1 MRAPGLAKTGRGP
14 ENGPVMDM
22 PQAETLAVEMSAMG
36 RRARAAAR
44 ALALAP
50 PDARTRAIAGMAQAL
65 RARAADVLAANA
77 ADQDAARD
85 KGMDSA
91 MLDRLALDEARL
103 EGVAGALDAIAAIPD
118 PVGAE
123 TARWTPA
130 NGLDIARVRTPI
142 GVLAIIYESRPNVT
156 ADAAALAVRAG
167 NAVILRGGSECLR
180 SNLAIHAALAE
191 GLAAAGLPAEA
202 VQMVTTRDRDAV
214 GHILAGLDGAVD
226 LVIPRG
232 GRSLVERVQR
242 EARVAVLGHL
252 EGVNH
257 VYVHESADPQT
268 ARAVVLNAKMR
279 RVSICGAAETLLV
292 DRAVAADLL
301 PPIAADLARKGC
313 ELRGDDAARALVPEA
328 KAATEADWAAEYLKP
343 IIAVKVVDG
352 IDAAIDHIAR
362 YGSGHTECV
371 VASDET
377 AIERFL
383 AQVDAGIVLANAST
397 QFADGGEFGFGGEI
411 GISTDRLH
419 ARGPVGAEQLTSFK
433 YVVRG
438 KGQVRP

>member
-1 MRAPGLAKTGRGP
+1 MTVMTKTAPP
-14 ENGPVMDM
+14 PVDAADLEQDM
-22 PQAETLAVEMSAMG
+22 LAMG

-44 ALALAP
+44 QLALASP
-50 PDARTRAIAGMAQAL
+50 EARTKAINGMAKAL
-65 RARAADVLAANA
+65 RARAADVLKANL
-77 ADQDAARD
+77 ADQDAARE

-91 MLDRLALDEARL
+91 MLDRLGLDEARL
-103 EGVAGALDAIAAIPD
+103 EGVAKALDSIAAIPD

-123 TARWTPA
+123 IARWTPE

-180 SNLAIHAALAE
+180 SNLAIHGALME
-191 GLAAAGLPAEA
+191 GLSAAGLPADA
-202 VQMVTTRDRDAV
+202 VQMVTTRDRAAV
-214 GHILAGLDGAVD
+214 GHILSGLDGSID
-226 LVIPRG
+226 LLIPRG
-232 GRSLVERVQR
+232 GRSLVERVKTD
-242 EARVAVLGHL
+242 ARVAVLGHL

-257 VYVHESADPQT
+257 VYVHESADPDT
-268 ARAVVLNAKMR
+268 ARAVVVNAKMR
-279 RVSICGAAETLLV
+279 RVSVCGAAETLV
-292 DRAVAADLL
+292 IDRKVADDLL
-301 PPIAADLARKGC
+301 PKIASDLADKGC
-313 ELRGDDAARALVPEA
+313 EVRGDAAAQALVPAA
-328 KAATEADWAAEYLKP
+328 KAATDADWATEYLKP

-352 IDAAIDHIAR
+352 IDEAIAHIDA
-362 YGSGHTECV
+362 YGSGHTECI
-371 VASDET
+371 VASDDK
-377 AIERFL
+377 AVERFL

-433 YVVRG
+433 YVIRG
-438 KGQVRP
+438 NGQIRP

>member
-1 MRAPGLAKTGRGP
+1 MTQTAPESPARTQSDTDLKAQ
-14 ENGPVMDM
+14 MLD
-22 PQAETLAVEMSAMG
+22 MG
-36 RRARAAAR
+36 RRARAASR
-44 ALALAP
+44 ALALAS
-50 PDARTRAIAGMAQAL
+50 AETRTRAIAGMAEAL
-65 RARAADVLAANA
+65 KRRSAEVLAANE
-77 ADQDAARD
+77 ADLEASKA
-85 KGMDSA
+85 KGMASA
-91 MLDRLALDEARL
+91 MMDRLALDEKRL
-103 EGVAGALDAIAAIPD
+103 TGVIGALEQIAAIPD

-123 TARWTPA
+123 TARWTPD

-180 SNLAIHAALAE
+180 SNLAIHAALVE
-191 GLAAAGLPAEA
+191 GLESAGLSADT
-202 VQMVTTRDRDAV
+202 VQIVTTRDRAAV
-214 GHILAGLDGAVD
+214 GEILTGLDRSID

-232 GRSLVERVQR
+232 GRSLVERVQT

-257 VYVHESADPQT
+257 VYVHESADADT
-268 ARAVVLNAKMR
+268 ARDVAVNAKMR
-279 RVSICGAAETLLV
+279 RVSVCGAAETLLV
-292 DRAVAADLL
+292 DRSAAERVL
-301 PPIAADLARKGC
+301 PAIAEALIAKGC
-313 ELRGDDAARALVPEA
+313 EIRGDEWTRKLVPAA
-328 KAATEADWAAEYLKP
+328 KAASEEDWATEFLAP
-343 IIAVKVVDG
+343 VISVRVVD
-352 IDAAIDHIAR
+352 DMDQALDHIAR

-371 VASDET
+371 VASDEA

-433 YVVRG
+433 YAIRG
-438 KGQVRP
+438 KGQTRP

>member
-1 MRAPGLAKTGRGP
+1 MTADGSSLEADMR
-14 ENGPVMDM
+14 
-22 PQAETLAVEMSAMG
+22 AMG

-44 ALALAP
+44 GLALAAP
-50 PDARTRAIAGMAQAL
+50 ETRTAAIAGMASAL
-65 RARAADVLAANA
+65 RASADQVLAANA
-77 ADQDAARD
+77 ADLDDARA
-85 KGMDSA
+85 GGIAPA
-91 MLDRLALDEARL
+91 MMDRLALDPKRL
-103 EGVAGALDAIAAIPD
+103 DGVIAALETIAAIPD
-118 PVGAE
+118 PVGVE

-180 SNLAIHAALAE
+180 SNLAIHAALVE
-191 GLAAAGLPAEA
+191 GLESAGLSPDT
-202 VQMVTTRDRDAV
+202 VQMVTTRDRAAV
-214 GHILAGLDGAVD
+214 GHILTGLDGAID
-226 LVIPRG
+226 LLIPRG
-232 GRSLVERVQR
+232 GRSLVERVKA

-257 VYVHESADPQT
+257 VYVHASADPDM

-279 RVSICGAAETLLV
+279 RVSVCGAAETLLI
-292 DRAVAADLL
+292 DRAVADALL
-301 PPIAADLARKGC
+301 PLIARDLSEAGC
-313 ELRGDDAARALVPEA
+313 ELRADPAARALLPQ
-328 KAATEADWAAEYLKP
+328 ATPADEADWSTEYLQP
-343 IIAVKVVDG
+343 ILAVKVVDG
-352 IDAAIDHIAR
+352 LDAALDHVAR
-362 YGSGHTECV
+362 YGSGHTEAI
-371 VASDET
+371 VAADEA

-383 AQVDAGIVLANAST
+383 AEADAGIVLANAST

-433 YVVRG
+433 YVIRG
-438 KGQVRP
+438 KGQTRP

>member
-1 MRAPGLAKTGRGP
+1 MTVMTKTAPP
-14 ENGPVMDM
+14 PVDAADLEQDM
-22 PQAETLAVEMSAMG
+22 LAMG

-44 ALALAP
+44 KLALASP
-50 PDARTRAIAGMAQAL
+50 EARTRAISGMAKAL
-65 RARAADVLAANA
+65 RARAADVLKANA
-77 ADQDAARD
+77 ADQDAARE

-91 MLDRLALDEARL
+91 MLDRLGLDEARL
-103 EGVAGALDAIAAIPD
+103 EGVARALDSIAAIPD

-123 TARWTPA
+123 TARWTPE

-180 SNLAIHAALAE
+180 SNLAIHGALME
-191 GLAAAGLPAEA
+191 GLSAAGLPTDA
-202 VQMVTTRDRDAV
+202 VQMVTTRDRAAV
-214 GHILAGLDGAVD
+214 GHILSGLDGSID
-226 LVIPRG
+226 LLIPRG
-232 GRSLVERVQR
+232 GRSLVERVKTD
-242 EARVAVLGHL
+242 ARVAVLGHL

-257 VYVHESADPQT
+257 VYVHGSADPDT
-268 ARAVVLNAKMR
+268 ARAVAVNAKMR
-279 RVSICGAAETLLV
+279 RVSVCGAAETLV
-292 DRAVAADLL
+292 IDRSVADDLL
-301 PPIAADLARKGC
+301 PKIAADLADKGC
-313 ELRGDDAARALVPEA
+313 ELRGDAATQALVPAA
-328 KAATEADWAAEYLKP
+328 KAATDADWATEYLKAV
-343 IIAVKVVDG
+343 IAVKVVDG
-352 IDAAIDHIAR
+352 IDEAIAHIDA
-362 YGSGHTECV
+362 YGSGHTECI
-371 VASDET
+371 VASDD
-377 AIERFL
+377 AAVERFL

-433 YVVRG
+433 YVIRG